1 MKESEWELEQAKLQ
15 KRRLSPAQLLD
26 IETMKK
32 LDKKTIELRKLQAKE
47 KTPEILKKLDN
58 RDNATSLNRMGT
70 ETGKILEWGV
80 DPDD

>member
-1 MKESEWELEQAKLQ
+1 MKESEWEFEQAKLQ
-15 KRRLSPAQLLD
+15 KRRLSLAQLLD

-32 LDKKTIELRKLQAKE
+32 LDKKTIELRKLQTKE

>member
-1 MKESEWELEQAKLQ
+1 MKESEWKLRETERV
-15 KRRLSPAQLLD
+15 KLKPADLLD
-26 IETMKK
+26 VDLMKK
-32 LDKKTIELRKLQAKE
+32 VEKMFEIIKKMKTAE
-47 KTPEILKKLDN
+47 KTPEVLRKLDN